1 MGKCDLRLYIRA
13 FPRPSN
19 TQHYRHC
26 PEPMNSK
33 LILGDSVGSVRV
45 IDFHRNFKS
54 QFRESP
60 DKSHIVDWRRL
71 AVCRAKAD
79 ATE

>member
-1 MGKCDLRLYIRA
+1 MGKCDLRLYNPA
-13 FPRPSN
+13 FPLPSN

-45 IDFHRNFKS
+45 IDFDRNFKS
-54 QFRESP
+54 QFRESL
-60 DKSHIVDWRRL
+60 DKSPIVKWRR
-71 AVCRAKAD
+71 
-79 ATE
+79 